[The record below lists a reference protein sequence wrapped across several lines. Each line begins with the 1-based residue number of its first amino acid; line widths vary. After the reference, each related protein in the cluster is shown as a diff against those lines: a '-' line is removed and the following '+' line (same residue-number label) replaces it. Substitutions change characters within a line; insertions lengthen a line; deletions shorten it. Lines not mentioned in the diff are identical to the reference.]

1 LAKINFEFIEEVV
14 VINTTV
20 SNVDAFFLLLDV
32 IGLEARNLKSL
43 VLEDL
48 SSMFT
53 FKNRE
58 KFSQKIKNIIETAS

>member
-1 LAKINFEFIEEVV
+1 LAKINFESIEEVV

>member
-1 LAKINFEFIEEVV
+1 M
-14 VINTTV
+14 INTTV

>member
-1 LAKINFEFIEEVV
+1 MAKINFESIEEVV

>member
-53 FKNRE
+53 FKTG
-58 KFSQKIKNIIETAS
+58 KNSVRK